1 LRREIGTVLV
11 VGAGLAGSRC
21 AETLRAEGFD
31 GELLLVGDDPHPP
44 YERPALSKEFLAG
57 NRDANELMLRPP
69 SFWADQRIELILGT
83 RITGVDVSRRIAVS
97 DSGRSFS
104 WDALVVASG
113 AKARSLPG
121 EPLHGVHTLR
131 TLADAHALREH
142 LQSGRRLVLIGAGFI
157 GTEVASTALGQGV
170 EVVLLEAGEGPLERI
185 VGPEV
190 ARLLAARYRA
200 HGVDLRLG
208 SRLTGFHAA
217 DTGVLRAVELAD
229 GTVLECDA
237 AVVALGAT
245 PTWPSIPGLS
255 GNDGLATD
263 ARGRTSQPGVYACGD
278 VATAWRPSLRSRLR
292 IEHWTNAAGQGATV
306 AGTILGRDTRHDDV
320 PYFWSDQFG
329 LRLQYVGHADTWSSV
344 EIDGDG
350 ESFSALYRDRGGKL
364 LAALLANRA
373 LQAGAV
379 RRELM
384 DERLVA

>member
-1 LRREIGTVLV
+1 LRRGIGTVLV
-11 VGAGLAGSRC
+11 VGAGLAGARC

-57 NRDANELMLRPP
+57 RRDTNELMLRPQ
-69 SFWADQRIELILGT
+69 SFWADQRIELVLGT

-121 EPLHGVHTLR
+121 ERLRGVHTLR
-131 TLADAHALREH
+131 SLADAHALREH

-157 GTEVASTALGQGV
+157 GTEVASTVLGQGV

-208 SRLTGFHAA
+208 SRLTGFHAGG
-217 DTGVLRAVELAD
+217 TGVLRGVELAD
-229 GTVLECDA
+229 GTVIECDA

-245 PTWPSIPGLS
+245 PTWPWIPGLS
-255 GNDGLATD
+255 GSDGVATD
-263 ARGRTSQPGVYACGD
+263 ASGRTSLPGVYACGD

-292 IEHWTNAAGQGATV
+292 IEHWTNAAGQGAAV
-306 AGTILGRDTRHDDV
+306 AGTILGQDTRYDDV

-350 ESFSALYRDRGGKL
+350 ESFSALYRDRSGKL